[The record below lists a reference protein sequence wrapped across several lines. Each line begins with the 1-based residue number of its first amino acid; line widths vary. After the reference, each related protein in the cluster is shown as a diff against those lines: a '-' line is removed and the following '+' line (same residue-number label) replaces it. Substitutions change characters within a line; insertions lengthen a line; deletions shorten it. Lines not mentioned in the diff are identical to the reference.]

1 VSRSPSILRV
11 SVGLGAAALL
21 AVAAV
26 LATSPPLPTPREVDW
41 ASYAAGP
48 TDKLA
53 VYWVGHSLMNAS
65 DGRVEGSRNLIER
78 VGDFAA
84 SQGLAYEGFDNTI
97 YGACLSMLWRGVP
110 HLHERRVPEMLE
122 RLRTLFEHGERFDA
136 LVMTEGV
143 PLEGAML
150 YEHSTYY
157 AQEFYGALLERNPAA
172 RVYLY
177 ECWSNLQA
185 SDAGRFYPR
194 PSAYDWSARLAE
206 DRKRWEQLAD
216 LASTGAVPA
225 PGLRARLAGWFGA
238 DERVPAKGA
247 PIFLVPVGT
256 VFRALA
262 QLAPDARP
270 RFEGRA
276 LALADL
282 FSNAYTDW
290 PSDWPLASALPAAE
304 EQAQLAKLSL
314 RHPGEA
320 LDDIHPSDLG
330 VYIASL
336 THFATLYRRTPVGLP
351 ASVAGLDEENAR
363 RLQEFVWE
371 LVRRDPRTGVMAR

>member
-1 VSRSPSILRV
+1 MPRSSTIL
-11 SVGLGAAALL
+11 SASLAFGAAALL
-21 AVAAV
+21 ALAV
-26 LATSPPLPTPREVDW
+26 LLATPPPLPTPREVDW
-41 ASYAAGP
+41 ASHAAGP
-48 TDKLA
+48 TDELA
-53 VYWVGHSLMNAS
+53 VYWVGHSLINAR
-65 DGRVEGSRNLIER
+65 DGRVEGSRNMIER

-143 PLEGAML
+143 PLEGAMR
-150 YEHSTYY
+150 YEHSAYY
-157 AQEFYGALLERNPAA
+157 AQQFYGALLERNPAA

-177 ECWSNLQA
+177 ECWSNLHA

-194 PSAYDWSARLAE
+194 PSVYDWSARLAE

-225 PGLRARLAGWFGA
+225 PGLRGRFERWFGA
-238 DERVPAKGA
+238 DERGRTTGA

-256 VFRALA
+256 VFGALA
-262 QLAPDARP
+262 KLTPEERP

-276 LALADL
+276 LELADL

-290 PSDWPLASALPAAE
+290 PSGWPLEAALPAEE
-304 EQAQLAKLSL
+304 EQAQLAKLPL

-351 ASVAGLDEENAR
+351 ASVAGLDEPNAR
-363 RLQEFVWE
+363 RLQELVWE
-371 LVRRDPRTGVMAR
+371 LVRRDPRTGVSAR